1 MIYSSGGVEM
11 KLTITDR
18 ASDKLNKK
26 VPHDSRLLLSF
37 DDGVGPF
44 SKVGVCSLDTSFD
57 IIAVDNE
64 AKTPDYEAVLHTNQ
78 DDWRFKGYSNI
89 YLDNDM
95 KLDVKNNQLVLSGES
110 GILDGSVAIKDLT
123 KQNVAFKN

>member
-1 MIYSSGGVEM
+1 M

-78 DDWRFKGYSNI
+78 GDWRFKGYSNI

-110 GILDGSVAIKDLT
+110 GILDGSVVIKDLT